1 MPILELKSFEKIPK
15 KKPFKFLS
23 GVFRRGASQELEIT
37 EDMLYGTDRELSPRP
52 LTPAGHLD
60 IEEEMENLHL
70 SRRDN
75 PYLSSCEALDD
86 CEEGSLSPG
95 PGSPR
100 QSSLSP
106 PVSSEAVSPPS
117 YQTIV
122 ELHSHLV
129 RSPPPVHWPVKVEE
143 GADFGSCRE
152 LSPGSGGGSVER
164 LAGLSPFSPVRGQT
178 PAVSPARGQTPE
190 HTVSSPSQE
199 GERPVVG
206 GVGGQYRA
214 YSRSISQS
222 STRLRSKTPDEEFS
236 PSRFVATPHHLPL
249 LTPVFPQVQYLRSPP
264 ARLDRPQPE
273 QQVQVVLPG
282 DLPGQGLCVQLP
294 ASQPEVSG
302 SAGLLIR
309 QVRREHQQQEV
320 QHGPLHLLAPT
331 AEENPLSDQTRR
343 EVHGKLTI
351 SLSVLW
357 QYQVRRGWRRR
368 GRFEIF

>member
-206 GVGGQYRA
+206 GVG
-214 YSRSISQS
+214 
-222 STRLRSKTPDEEFS
+222 
-236 PSRFVATPHHLPL
+236 
-249 LTPVFPQVQYLRSPP
+249 LTSELS
-264 ARLDRPQPE
+264 DRPGQTTLRWSLAHPNAWHSRWTGGLSLWPTPTITGQP
-273 QQVQVVLPG
+273 
-282 DLPGQGLCVQLP
+282 
-294 ASQPEVSG
+294 
-302 SAGLLIR
+302 
-309 QVRREHQQQEV
+309 
-320 QHGPLHLLAPT
+320 
-331 AEENPLSDQTRR
+331 QTREGTR
-343 EVHGKLTI
+343 ED
-351 SLSVLW
+351 
-357 QYQVRRGWRRR
+357 
-368 GRFEIF
+368 

>member
-37 EDMLYGTDRELSPRP
+37 EDMLYGTDRELSPRSV
-52 LTPAGHLD
+52 TPAGHLD

-129 RSPPPVHWPVKVEE
+129 RSPPPVHWPVKGEE

-178 PAVSPARGQTPE
+178 PAVSPARGQTP
-190 HTVSSPSQE
+190 
-199 GERPVVG
+199 G
-206 GVGGQYRA
+206 
-214 YSRSISQS
+214 
-222 STRLRSKTPDEEFS
+222 KTEAIWCEN
-236 PSRFVATPHHLPL
+236 
-249 LTPVFPQVQYLRSPP
+249 
-264 ARLDRPQPE
+264 
-273 QQVQVVLPG
+273 
-282 DLPGQGLCVQLP
+282 
-294 ASQPEVSG
+294 
-302 SAGLLIR
+302 
-309 QVRREHQQQEV
+309 VR
-320 QHGPLHLLAPT
+320 
-331 AEENPLSDQTRR
+331 
-343 EVHGKLTI
+343 
-351 SLSVLW
+351 
-357 QYQVRRGWRRR
+357 
-368 GRFEIF
+368 